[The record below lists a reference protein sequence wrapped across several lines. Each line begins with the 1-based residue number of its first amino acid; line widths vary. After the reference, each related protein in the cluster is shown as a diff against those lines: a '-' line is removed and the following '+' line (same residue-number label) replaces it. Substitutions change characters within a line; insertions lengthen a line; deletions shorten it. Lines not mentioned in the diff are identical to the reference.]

1 MSAAR
6 PLALI
11 LALAAALPAGAQD
24 RPPAAEAVEV
34 LPEAALEGERPP
46 ERPDELPDG
55 PPANA
60 DGSAPVEGAEDL
72 PAPPPADASLAE
84 DSPGEGSTG
93 EIADEAADGA
103 DTAATAEPFGPPP
116 PPVWFTLAESDGDH
130 AACRMALRVLGTRFA
145 PEPPVTD
152 PDIRD
157 CGIARPIRVTEILPG
172 IELTGSPVMRCATAR
187 SLALWVQGFLRPAAA
202 ALPEGGRLTAL
213 QTGPAYQC
221 RDRVGTGA
229 TDPKPSEHG
238 YGNAVDVMGFVFEGG
253 DPVPVQ
259 PRLGDGNPEESFLAA
274 ARGTACLMFTT
285 VLGPGSNAAHD
296 DHLHLDIA
304 ARNGG
309 WRLCE

>member
-1 MSAAR
+1 PSDVTAAD
-6 PLALI
+6 PTPPEEGAPDDG
-11 LALAAALPAGAQD
+11 AAGG
-24 RPPAAEAVEV
+24 RTAAE
-34 LPEAALEGERPP
+34 
-46 ERPDELPDG
+46 
-55 PPANA
+55 
-60 DGSAPVEGAEDL
+60 GAGDDS
-72 PAPPPADASLAE
+72 PADDTTAE
-84 DSPGEGSTG
+84 
-93 EIADEAADGA
+93 
-103 DTAATAEPFGPPP
+103 TAAIGEPFGPPA
-116 PPVWFTLAESDGDH
+116 PPVWFTLAESEGETT
-130 AACRMALRVLGTRFA
+130 ACRMALSVLGTRFT

-152 PDIRD
+152 PDLRD

-172 IELTGSPVMRCATAR
+172 VELTGSPVMRCATAR

-202 ALPEGGRLTAL
+202 ALPEGRRLVAL

-229 TDPKPSEHG
+229 ADPKPSEHG
-238 YGNAVDVMGFVFEGG
+238 YGNAVDVMGFVFEGA

-259 PRLGDGNPEESFLAA
+259 PRVGDGNPEESFLAA
-274 ARGTACLMFTT
+274 ARGTACLMFST

>member
-24 RPPAAEAVEV
+24 RPPAAEAVEA
-34 LPEAALEGERPP
+34 LPEGERPP
-46 ERPDELPDG
+46 ERPDELVSDEALPPAEEAAVPAAEDDAPSG
-55 PPANA
+55 PPSA
-60 DGSAPVEGAEDL
+60 DIPPAEDETT
-72 PAPPPADASLAE
+72 SAE
-84 DSPGEGSTG
+84 EAGEV
-93 EIADEAADGA
+93 A
-103 DTAATAEPFGPPP
+103 AATAEPFGPPA

-152 PDIRD
+152 PDNRD
-157 CGIARPIRVTEILPG
+157 CGIARPLRVTEILPG
-172 IELTGSPVMRCATAR
+172 VELTGSPVMRCATAR
-187 SLALWVQGFLRPAAA
+187 SLALWAQGFLRPAAA
-202 ALPEGGRLTAL
+202 ALPEGRRLTAL

-221 RDRVGTGA
+221 RTRVGTGA

-238 YGNAVDVMGFVFEGG
+238 YGNAVDVMGFVFEGA

-259 PRLGDGNPEESFLAA
+259 PRLGDGDPEESFLAA